1 MMTAS
6 FKYVIETD
14 KVALDI
20 SIGISD
26 AVTYSCLGCE
36 INNHGNVIFSED
48 LLDGGFVG
56 DRIFNESPVSVECR
70 DFGQTFF
77 LDIYIIVIGHGVY
90 TDYLYILHIEEKT
103 LYEIAA
109 YKAGGT
115 CYKNSLAL
123 KVYIML

>member
-1 MMTAS
+1 MLYLVMAAS
-6 FKYVIETD
+6 FE
-14 KVALDI
+14 KVVEADEIGLDI
-20 SIGISD
+20 GIRVGD
-26 AVTYSCLGCE
+26 RVTYTSLCSKVHDNGNLVLG
-36 INNHGNVIFSED
+36 ED

-115 CYKNSLAL
+115 CYKNSLAF
-123 KVYIML
+123 

>member
-1 MMTAS
+1 MLNFMMTAS

-14 KVALDI
+14 EVALDI
-20 SIGISD
+20 CVWIGD
-26 AVTYSCLGCE
+26 AVTYTCLCCKVNDNDNLVLG
-36 INNHGNVIFSED
+36 ED

-90 TDYLYILHIEEKT
+90 TDYLYILHIVE
-103 LYEIAA
+103 
-109 YKAGGT
+109 
-115 CYKNSLAL
+115 
-123 KVYIML
+123 

>member
-36 INNHGNVIFSED
+36 IYNHGNVIFSED

-115 CYKNSLAL
+115 CYKNSLAF
-123 KVYIML
+123 

>member
-6 FKYVIETD
+6 FKDVIETD
-14 KVALDI
+14 EVALNI
-20 SIGISD
+20 CVRIGD

-36 INNHGNVIFSED
+36 IYNHGNVIFSED

-90 TDYLYILHIEEKT
+90 TDYLYILHIVE
-103 LYEIAA
+103 
-109 YKAGGT
+109 
-115 CYKNSLAL
+115 
-123 KVYIML
+123 

>member
-6 FKYVIETD
+6 FKYVVETD

-115 CYKNSLAL
+115 CYKNSLAF
-123 KVYIML
+123 